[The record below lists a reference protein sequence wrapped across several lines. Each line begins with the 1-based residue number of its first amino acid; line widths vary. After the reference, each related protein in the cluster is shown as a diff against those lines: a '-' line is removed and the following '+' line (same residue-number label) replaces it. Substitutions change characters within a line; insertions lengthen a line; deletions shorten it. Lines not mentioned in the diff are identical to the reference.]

1 MCHPLVGGDPSY
13 NYILRSDFSL
23 DSRLRGNDI
32 YSVFDICYHD
42 LMCGI
47 FGIINDKN
55 KQAAQTVLEGLK
67 KLEYRGYDS
76 WGIAIIPENEQ
87 ELKIDKH
94 IGKIGDAETN
104 LPQGL
109 IALGHT
115 RWATH
120 GGVTDINAHPHLD
133 CTKKL
138 AVIHNGIVE
147 NYQEIK
153 EELLKKGH
161 HFVSETDT
169 EVIAHLIEEKLNTKT
184 ITQAVFETF
193 KTLRGSN
200 AIAVLDL
207 EFQIIIACR
216 NGSPLVVGLGNNQYF
231 LASDVPAFLKE
242 TNKVYFLNDGE
253 AVVLSKTGVK
263 LFDINSEKEI
273 TLISQTL
280 DWKIDDVEK
289 GGYPHFLIK
298 EIYEQLKTIPKT
310 ISINEKTIT
319 ELANKIKSG
328 YKVIL
333 TGCGTASYCALATK
347 YFFAQQGI
355 DAQAIPAYEFM
366 PFSKFIDKKTLVFA
380 ISQSGETADTLIAVK
395 EAKKRGAEVVAVVNA
410 RGSTLERLAN
420 AVLSVGAGPE
430 IAVVSTKA
438 FTAQLATLYLLTTAV
453 TDRYKIGQK
462 KIIELSEA
470 LTKWL
475 DVQSINRLISLA
487 KRLMDEEHMY
497 LIGKH
502 LNYPATLEFALKIK
516 ETSYIHAEPFAAG
529 ELKHGV
535 ITLIQKGTPC
545 FVLASIDEV
554 RDEVLSSAAE
564 LKARG
569 GLIIGVA
576 PFESPEF
583 DILIKTPDLEELTI
597 FPNIFV
603 GQLLGYYLG
612 VGRGA
617 DPDKPRN
624 LAKSVTVK

>member
-1 MCHPLVGGDPSY
+1 
-13 NYILRSDFSL
+13 
-23 DSRLRGNDI
+23 
-32 YSVFDICYHD
+32 
-42 LMCGI
+42 MCGI
-47 FGIINDKN
+47 FGIINDKKN
-55 KQAAQTVLEGLK
+55 QAAQTVLEGLK

-76 WGIAIIPENEQ
+76 WGIAIKP
-87 ELKIDKH
+87 LASDALRVDKH
-94 IGKIGDAETN
+94 IGKIGEAKTN
-104 LPQGL
+104 LPPGST
-109 IALGHT
+109 ALGHT

-147 NYQEIK
+147 NYHAIK
-153 EELLKKGH
+153 EELLKNNH
-161 HFVSETDT
+161 QFISETDT
-169 EVIAHLIEEKLNTKT
+169 EVIAHLIEEKSNTKS

-207 EFQIIIACR
+207 NSQTIIACR

-253 AVVLSKTGVK
+253 AVVLSNSGVK
-263 LFDINSEKEI
+263 LFDLETEKKK
-273 TLISQTL
+273 TLTPQTL
-280 DWKIDDVEK
+280 DWKLEDAEK
-289 GGYPHFLIK
+289 GGYPHFLLK

-310 ISINEKTIT
+310 TSINEKEIK
-319 ELANKIKSG
+319 ELVDKIKSG
-328 YKVIL
+328 YKVVL
-333 TGCGTASYCALATK
+333 TGCGTASYCALAAK
-347 YFFAQQGI
+347 YYFAKQGV
-355 DAQAIPAYEFM
+355 DAQSIPAYEFM
-366 PFSKFIDKKTLVFA
+366 PFSKFIDEKTIVFA
-380 ISQSGETADTLIAVK
+380 ISQSGETADTLIAVR
-395 EAKKRGAEVVAVVNA
+395 EAKKRGAEIVAVVNA
-410 RGSTLERLAN
+410 RGSSLERMAD
-420 AVLSVGAGPE
+420 VILSVGAGPE

-438 FTAQLATLYLLTTAV
+438 FTSQLSTLYLLTTAV
-453 TDRYKIGQK
+453 TDKYKIGQE
-462 KIIELSEA
+462 KINNLSKV

-475 DVQSINRLISLA
+475 NVRLINQLITLA
-487 KRLMDEEHMY
+487 KTLMDEEHMY

-516 ETSYIHAEPFAAG
+516 ETSYIHAEPFASG

-545 FVLASIDEV
+545 FVLALQDEV
-554 RDEVLSSAAE
+554 KDEVLSSAAE

-569 GLIIGVA
+569 GLIIGIS
-576 PFESPEF
+576 PFESNEF
-583 DILIKTPDLEELTI
+583 DILIKTPDLADLTI
-597 FPNIFV
+597 FPNIIV

>member
-1 MCHPLVGGDPSY
+1 
-13 NYILRSDFSL
+13 
-23 DSRLRGNDI
+23 
-32 YSVFDICYHD
+32 
-42 LMCGI
+42 MCGI
-47 FGIINDKN
+47 YGIINDKN
-55 KQAAQTVLEGLK
+55 NQAATTVLEGLK

-76 WGIAIIPENEQ
+76 WGVVIIPENQQ

-94 IGKIGDAETN
+94 IGKIGDATTN
-104 LPQGL
+104 LSQGST
-109 IALGHT
+109 ALGHT

-153 EELLKKGH
+153 EELLKNKH
-161 HFVSETDT
+161 QFVSETDT
-169 EVIAHLIEEKLNTKT
+169 EVIAHLIEEKSKSKKINEA
-184 ITQAVFETF
+184 IFETF
-193 KTLRGSN
+193 KLLRGSN
-200 AIAVLDL
+200 AIAVLD
-207 EFQIIIACR
+207 FNSKTIIACR

-242 TNKVYFLNDGE
+242 TNQVYFLNDGE
-253 AVVLSKTGVK
+253 AVVLSNSGVK
-263 LFDINSEKEI
+263 LFDLETEKEKKLTPQI
-273 TLISQTL
+273 L
-280 DWKIDDVEK
+280 DWKLEDAEK
-289 GGYPHFLIK
+289 SGFPHFLIK

-310 ISINEKTIT
+310 VSINEKIIIK
-319 ELANKIKSG
+319 LANKIRSG
-328 YKVIL
+328 YKVVL
-333 TGCGTASYCALATK
+333 TGCGTASYCTLAAK
-347 YFFAQQGI
+347 YFFAKQGI
-355 DAQAIPAYEFM
+355 NAQSIPAYEFM
-366 PFSKFIDKKTLVFA
+366 PFSKFIDNKTLVFA
-380 ISQSGETADTLIAVK
+380 ISQSGETADTLIAVR
-395 EAKKRGAEVVAVVNA
+395 EAKKKGAEIVAVVNA
-410 RGSTLERLAN
+410 RGSTLERLADM
-420 AVLSVGAGPE
+420 VLSVGAGPE

-438 FTAQLATLYLLTTAV
+438 FTSQLSTLYLLTTAV
-453 TDRYKIGQK
+453 KNNYEAGKEKIK
-462 KIIELSEA
+462 NLSEILKDWLNPA
-470 LTKWL
+470 L
-475 DVQSINRLISLA
+475 INQLIDTA
-487 KRLMDEEHMY
+487 KMLMNEEHMY

-545 FVLASIDEV
+545 FVLTSQDEV
-554 RDEVLSSAAE
+554 KDEVLSSAAE

-569 GLIIGVA
+569 GLIIGIS
-576 PFESPEF
+576 PFESNEF
-583 DILIKTPDLEELTI
+583 DILIKTPDLGDLTI
-597 FPNIFV
+597 FPNIIV

>member
-1 MCHPLVGGDPSY
+1 
-13 NYILRSDFSL
+13 
-23 DSRLRGNDI
+23 
-32 YSVFDICYHD
+32 
-42 LMCGI
+42 MCGI
-47 FGIINDKN
+47 YGIINDRKN
-55 KQAAQTVLEGLK
+55 QAAQTVLEGLK

-76 WGIAIIPENEQ
+76 WGVVIIPENGQ

-94 IGKIGDAETN
+94 IGKIGDATTN
-104 LPQGL
+104 LPQGST
-109 IALGHT
+109 ALGHT

-138 AVIHNGIVE
+138 AVIHNGIAE

-153 EELLKKGH
+153 EELVKKSH
-161 HFVSETDT
+161 QFISQTDT
-169 EVIAHLIEEKLNTKT
+169 EVISHLIEEKLKTKS
-184 ITQAVFETF
+184 IIESVFATF
-193 KTLRGSN
+193 KQLRGSN

-207 EFQIIIACR
+207 NSQMIIACR

-253 AVVLSKTGVK
+253 AVVLNKTGVK
-263 LFDINSEKEI
+263 LFDLETEKEKI
-273 TLISQTL
+273 LTPQTL
-280 DWKIDDVEK
+280 DWKLEDAEK
-289 GGYPHFLIK
+289 GGYPYFLIK

-310 ISINEKTIT
+310 VSINEKTIT
-319 ELANKIKSG
+319 KLANKIKSG
-328 YKVIL
+328 YKVVL
-333 TGCGTASYCALATK
+333 TGCGTASYCTLSAK
-347 YFFAQQGI
+347 YFFAKQGV
-355 DAQAIPAYEFM
+355 DVQSIPAYEFM
-366 PFSKFIDKKTLVFA
+366 PFSKFIDKKTIVFA

-395 EAKKRGAEVVAVVNA
+395 EAKKRGAKIVAVVNA
-410 RGSTLERLAN
+410 RGSTLERIADV
-420 AVLSVGAGPE
+420 VLSVGAGPE

-438 FTAQLATLYLLTTAV
+438 FTSQLSTLYLLATAV
-453 TDRYKIGQK
+453 TDGYEQGKEKIKNLGEVLTNWLDK
-462 KIIELSEA
+462 KIFEKQIIEL
-470 LTKWL
+470 
-475 DVQSINRLISLA
+475 A
-487 KRLMDEEHMY
+487 KKLMDEEHMY
-497 LIGKH
+497 LIGKY

-545 FVLASIDEV
+545 FVLASQDEV
-554 RDEVLSSAAE
+554 KAEVLSSTAE

-576 PFESPEF
+576 PFESNEF
-583 DILIKTPDLEELTI
+583 DILIKTPDLGDLTI
-597 FPNIFV
+597 FPNIIV

-612 VGRGA
+612 VGRGT